1 MIKLKGF
8 SLFVMVLLCLFVTHS
23 SWSQTNFSIK
33 IYATDGSG
41 WTDSVTIGKNTA
53 ATFGIDAG
61 LGETELP
68 PVPPSGGGQ
77 AADFRALDPTDN
89 NTFGQGLG
97 VDLRDLVSNF
107 QRDVYR
113 IAVRRSDPEG
123 STVTLSWPAGLGSV
137 GGGGWYLTDG
147 AGGAIFPNVNMA
159 TQTSF
164 THASLNTLAGAEVFI
179 VSGDGR
185 LFRTFTI
192 DSLSYAKDSKGKFGK
207 PEKRKALGSEGCF
220 TFTNASGDSADALYV
235 EWSQIITGHLSMDA
249 YTTFTAVDPVKPA
262 KGTYTG
268 TWVQNTASVEICLKG
283 NKGKQLNAKKWYF
296 KKGGAQAG
304 ATGPLL
310 LPSSG
315 DRLTYNRPNSTN
327 VGEEIF
333 LQGAFPTGLTIG
345 SDPNKSMTM
354 FKYKDLLKTMVNW
367 KLGILANGTPYC
379 LDTLLSKPLTKF
391 LKAVSPDKMTRY
403 KPSTDYGNR
412 LLIQLAILK
421 FNMAAS
427 ATNKTEPGFGGL
439 VYNDPSNPL
448 DAMNGKTIAQIAT
461 AADHALSCDNSQ
473 MGTYTLSDMAATLSR
488 LNAEFSG
495 TFDTTSFGT
504 GKTETS
510 GVKAL
515 ALVDYLTATA
525 IEQPSQYT
533 GNFSEL
539 YDVPKQFGLSQNYP
553 NPFNPTTTIDF
564 TLPADAFVTL
574 KVYNMLGQE
583 VATLLNREEMSEGDN
598 SVDFDAARL
607 STGVY
612 YYRLVVNDG
621 ELQQVRKMMLMK

>member
-1 MIKLKGF
+1 
-8 SLFVMVLLCLFVTHS
+8 
-23 SWSQTNFSIK
+23 
-33 IYATDGSG
+33 
-41 WTDSVTIGKNTA
+41 
-53 ATFGIDAG
+53 
-61 LGETELP
+61 
-68 PVPPSGGGQ
+68 VPPSAGGQ

-97 VDLRDLVSNF
+97 RDLRDLVSDF

-113 IAVRRSDPEG
+113 LAVRRSDPEG
-123 STVTLSWPAGLGSV
+123 SIVTLSWAAGLGDV
-137 GGGGWYLTDG
+137 GGKGWYLTDG
-147 AGGAIFPNVNMA
+147 AGGVIFPNVDMS

-164 THASLNTLAGAEVFI
+164 THTSLNSLAGTEVFI

-185 LFRTFTI
+185 KYRTFTI
-192 DSLSYAKDSKGKFGK
+192 DSLSFAKDSKGKYGK
-207 PEKRKALGSEGCF
+207 SEKRKALGSEGCF
-220 TFTNASGDSADALYV
+220 TFQNTSGDSADGLYV
-235 EWSQIITGHLSMDA
+235 EWSQIVSAHLSMDA
-249 YTTFTAVDPVKPA
+249 YTTFTALNPLKPQ
-262 KGTYTG
+262 KGTYSG
-268 TWVQNTASVEICLKG
+268 TWVQNNASVEICLKG
-283 NKGKQLNAKKWYF
+283 NKGKELITKKWYF
-296 KKGGAQAG
+296 KKASVGVGNLKPPLKTPDLG
-304 ATGPLL
+304 TG
-310 LPSSG
+310 
-315 DRLTYNRPNSTN
+315 RLTYNRPNSTN

-333 LQGAFPTGLTIG
+333 LQGAFPTGLVVG
-345 SDPNKSMTM
+345 SDPAKNMTM

-367 KLGILANGTPYC
+367 KLNILAAGTPYC

-403 KPSTDYGNR
+403 KPSTDFGNR

-421 FNMAAS
+421 LNMAAS
-427 ATNKTEPGFGGL
+427 STGKTEAGFGGL
-439 VYNDPSNPL
+439 VYSDPADPT
-448 DAMNGKTIAQIAT
+448 DAMNGKTITQIAT

-473 MGTYTLSDMAATLSR
+473 LGTYTLGDMADLLAK
-488 LNAEFSG
+488 LNGEFSG
-495 TFDTTSFGT
+495 LFDTTSFGT

-515 ALVDYLTATA
+515 ALVDYLTALS
-525 IEQPSQYT
+525 IEEPVQYT

-539 YDVPKQFGLSQNYP
+539 YDVPKKFELSQNYP
-553 NPFNPTTTIDF
+553 NPFNPTTTIEF
-564 TLPADAFVTL
+564 SLPADAFVTL